1 MTFIANGQ
9 KSIVKGRQVAM
20 PYIYCIIGIFV
31 ATALGWASWIVVIN
45 NISPFISGYLA
56 LTFFYSSLFIALT
69 GTFTI
74 LNYYLRIA
82 VNKNK
87 NYFQQ
92 INTAL
97 RQGSLL
103 SLMVISGLIF
113 QRLRVLTW
121 WDALLLLIIVL
132 LVEYYFMAKE

>member
-1 MTFIANGQ
+1 
-9 KSIVKGRQVAM
+9 M
-20 PYIYCIIGIFV
+20 PYIYYIIGIFI
-31 ATALGWASWIVVIN
+31 ATALGWAGWIVVIT

-56 LTFFYSSLFIALT
+56 LSFFYSSLFIALT

-74 LNYYLRIA
+74 LNYYLRVAISKG
-82 VNKNK
+82 KNS
-87 NYFQQ
+87 YQH

-103 SLMVISGLIF
+103 SLMTIAGLVF

-121 WDALLLLIIVL
+121 WDALLILIIVL